1 MLCPSQLPSRV
12 TSYTMRNN
20 SARSGPRPNPL
31 EESIAPPPDRPPPN
45 PAPAGRLRAWILAR
59 AGAARF
65 ALRAAL
71 SVGISLAIAEGLDM
85 AQPTWALISAI
96 VVSRASSGDAAKAGR
111 DRILG
116 TLLGAAAGVLIAL
129 GRPLGAPEAA
139 LIVAGVA
146 LLSFLAAI
154 DRRFLAGPIAL
165 VIVLAGDASGLSSFD
180 TALHRLTE
188 VGLGAVV
195 ATGVALIPLK
205 RPMGR

>member
-1 MLCPSQLPSRV
+1 MSADVPWRPQFRPLPAGPNSREERIEPQPDD
-12 TSYTMRNN
+12 SPPG
-20 SARSGPRPNPL
+20 SA
-31 EESIAPPPDRPPPN
+31 A
-45 PAPAGRLRAWILAR
+45 AGRLRAWVFAR
-59 AGAARF
+59 AGQARF

-71 SVGISLAIAEGLDM
+71 SVGIALAIAEALHL

-146 LLSFLAAI
+146 LLSFLAAL

-165 VIVLAGDASGLSSFD
+165 VIVLAGDASGQSSFD

-195 ATGVALIPLK
+195 AIGVALIPLRRLGK
-205 RPMGR
+205 PR